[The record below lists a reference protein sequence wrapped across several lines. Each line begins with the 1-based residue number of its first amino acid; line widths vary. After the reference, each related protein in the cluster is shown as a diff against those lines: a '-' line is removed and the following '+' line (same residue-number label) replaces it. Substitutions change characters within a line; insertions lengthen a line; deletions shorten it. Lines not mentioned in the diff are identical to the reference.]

1 VRNTRAA
8 GRQDYELEVSYR
20 DIFNNSIG
28 IRCTYTVDFSEVD
41 EETLV
46 HPVDTQLNGFVSCS
60 DLRR

>member
-1 VRNTRAA
+1 M
-8 GRQDYELEVSYR
+8 EVSYR